1 MIGKIAALIIGFLIG
16 TLFGWQ
22 ILQRLLEYLVSVL

>member
-1 MIGKIAALIIGFLIG
+1 MIGKIATFILGFLIG